1 MSRSDTP
8 HDAPLDLAA
17 EQARLA
23 RAEAE
28 FAELKEALARG
39 DLVPLQAVQKRVAA
53 GIERVRAKMLELH
66 EKMAPRMIGVTQA
79 DAEAMLM
86 EAVREALKELD
97 AVAEAAVPE
106 DDPEAA

>member
-1 MSRSDTP
+1 MHTP
-8 HDAPLDLAA
+8 KTAQAALD
-17 EQARLA
+17 
-23 RAEAE
+23 
-28 FAELKEALARG
+28 
-39 DLVPLQAVQKRVAA
+39 RVW
-53 GIERVRAKMLELH
+53 AKMLELP